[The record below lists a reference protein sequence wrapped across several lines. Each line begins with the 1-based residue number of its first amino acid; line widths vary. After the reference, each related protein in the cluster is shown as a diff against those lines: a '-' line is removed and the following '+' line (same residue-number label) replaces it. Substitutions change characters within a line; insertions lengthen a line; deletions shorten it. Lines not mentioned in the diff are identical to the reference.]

1 MIAAYAVGADEGLF
15 YIRAEYPQAVIRIR
29 WALEMCRKKGLLGDH
44 ILGSDFSFH
53 IHLFEGAGAFV
64 CGEETALIAS
74 MQGERGFPTL
84 RPPYPAERGLH
95 DCPTLINNVET
106 LSQIPYI
113 LLNGADAYAQYGTT
127 TSKGTKVF
135 ALVGRVKH
143 GGLVEVPMGTTL
155 NQIIED
161 IGGGMEEGTKLKA
174 VQTGGPSGGCIPA
187 SECDVEVDYEALKH
201 LGSIVGSGG
210 LVVLGD
216 DSCMVDVAR
225 YFTAFTAGE
234 SCGKCTFCRV
244 GVHRML
250 GMLDKICKGEGKEGD
265 LEKLE
270 QLARSI
276 QKAALCGLG
285 KTAPNPAVSTL
296 RYFREEYEEHLQG
309 ICRTGTCQDMV
320 KYVVTED
327 CVGCTRCSK
336 ACPTDA
342 IAYTPYE
349 RHVIDTEKC
358 IKCGLCINEC
368 KFDAIKKVSNILKS

>member
-1 MIAAYAVGADEGLF
+1 
-15 YIRAEYPQAVIRIR
+15 
-29 WALEMCRKKGLLGDH
+29 
-44 ILGSDFSFH
+44 
-53 IHLFEGAGAFV
+53 
-64 CGEETALIAS
+64 
-74 MQGERGFPTL
+74 
-84 RPPYPAERGLH
+84 
-95 DCPTLINNVET
+95 
-106 LSQIPYI
+106 
-113 LLNGADAYAQYGTT
+113 
-127 TSKGTKVF
+127 
-135 ALVGRVKH
+135 
-143 GGLVEVPMGTTL
+143 
-155 NQIIED
+155 
-161 IGGGMEEGTKLKA
+161 
-174 VQTGGPSGGCIPA
+174 
-187 SECDVEVDYEALKH
+187 VEVDYEALKH